1 MPEYWTIAR
10 TARLPCCARRAR
22 RHRRRDRSPVRLLA
36 AQAAEAA
43 APRQPVRLWRA
54 RQLCQGALLRGP
66 PPARLPHALTRA
78 RASPFQIF
86 GKHPILWLLPTN
98 QGIEGNGIFYELSV
112 ESQAGPGEKL
122 W

>member
-1 MPEYWTIAR
+1 MLAAR
-10 TARLPCCARRAR
+10 GVTAAETGRQCGCSRRKRPKPPLPANPFDFGVRANFVKVRSCAARLP
-22 RHRRRDRSPVRLLA
+22 PA
-36 AQAAEAA
+36 ACTAH
-43 APRQPVRLWRA
+43 L
-54 RQLCQGALLRGP
+54 
-66 PPARLPHALTRA
+66 

>member
-1 MPEYWTIAR
+1 MKRWRCTEDVFGQCRASAAMSVHLIPPSEFATEVLPANPFDFGVR
-10 TARLPCCARRAR
+10 ANFVKVRSCAARLP
-22 RHRRRDRSPVRLLA
+22 PA
-36 AQAAEAA
+36 ACTAH
-43 APRQPVRLWRA
+43 L
-54 RQLCQGALLRGP
+54 
-66 PPARLPHALTRA
+66 